1 MDYYSNYPAPS
12 REEAIKEVMNATGVE
27 EEIVKSVIMGMPSL
41 GSYTGWYV
49 GFKHDAIK
57 EVKRIRERNPKKG
70 AKINSGMKYLL
81 YNINTDHLCEIVY
94 DENIATMYLQ
104 LIDAKHKQGIE
115 CDDLSFLTQCLL
127 I

>member
-1 MDYYSNYPAPS
+1 MY
-12 REEAIKEVMNATGVE
+12 ETE
-27 EEIVKSVIMGMPSL
+27 
-41 GSYTGWYV
+41 
-49 GFKHDAIK
+49 FQIK

-81 YNINTDHLCEIVY
+81 YNINTDHLCEIIY
-94 DENIATMYLQ
+94 DENIVSMYLQ
-104 LIDAKHKQGIE
+104 LIDAKHKQNIE